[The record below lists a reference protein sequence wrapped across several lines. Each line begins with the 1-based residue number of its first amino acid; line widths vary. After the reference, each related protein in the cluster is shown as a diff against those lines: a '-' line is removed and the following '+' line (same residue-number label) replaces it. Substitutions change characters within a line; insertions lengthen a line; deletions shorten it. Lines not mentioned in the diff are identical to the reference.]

1 MMLYV
6 HIPFCKSRCI
16 YCGFFSTTA
25 QLPSSERYVEALFNE
40 LDLRK
45 PKGEKFESVY
55 IGGGTPSF
63 LPVPILER
71 LLQGI
76 MARVDLPALR
86 EYTVEVNPDD
96 VTDSL
101 LEMLRRYG
109 VNRISMGV
117 QSFDDSQLRFIGRRH
132 DSATARQAITLLK
145 EGGWNYSLDLIY
157 GLPGQT
163 PASWQQQLDT
173 LLEFEPPHFSAY
185 LLSYEEGTR
194 LYSME
199 QKGEVTEADDN
210 TVAEMYDYLCKAAAD
225 KGYHHY
231 EISNFARAGSE
242 AVHNS
247 GYWAGKSYLG
257 LGAGASG
264 FVEGRR
270 EFNPE
275 SIGRYTDSLL
285 KGNIITESETETGHE
300 IYDTLLFIRLRTAS
314 GISLCDI
321 PEEFRTHFLEN
332 VKIMQE
338 SGLITEPNTGR
349 YVIPEQ
355 EWLRADYVIRNLM
368 Y

>member
-16 YCGFFSTTA
+16 YCGFFSSTA
-25 QLPSSERYVEALFNE
+25 QLPASERYVEAILREF
-40 LDLRK
+40 DLRK
-45 PKGEKFESVY
+45 PEQAEFETVY

-63 LPVPILER
+63 LPEKTLER

-76 MARVDLPALR
+76 MARVNVPALR

-96 VTDSL
+96 VSETL

-117 QSFDDSQLRFIGRRH
+117 QSFDDNQLRFIGRRH
-132 DSATARQAITLLK
+132 DSATAKRAIALLK
-145 EGGWNYSLDLIY
+145 EGGWNFSLDLIY

-163 PASWQQQLDT
+163 PESWQNQLDT
-173 LLEFEPPHFSAY
+173 LLDFEPPHFSAY

-199 QKGEVTEADDN
+199 QKGELSEADDN
-210 TVAEMYDYLCKAAAD
+210 TVAEMYAYLCEAAAE
-225 KGYHHY
+225 KGYRHY

-247 GYWAGKSYLG
+247 GYWAGRSYLG

-264 FVEGRR
+264 FVAGRR

-275 SIGRYTDSLL
+275 SIGRYTDSLSE
-285 KGNIITESETETGHE
+285 GRIITESETETDSE
-300 IYDTLLFIRLRTAS
+300 VYDTLLFIRLRTAS
-314 GISLCDI
+314 GISLSDI
-321 PEEFRTHFLEN
+321 PDVFRPHFLEN
-332 VKIMQE
+332 VKKMQE

-355 EWLRADYVIRNLM
+355 EWLRSDYIIRNLM